1 MKFKHTT
8 NKICFPFLVAV
19 FIFSS
24 CLKEDV
30 SDCPVP
36 GMRLAPRFTMHTQ
49 KDANGEYKDMF
60 GETARKVDY
69 YIFDEAGLLVEMIS
83 EEGKFLN
90 GQQTEIPQLAAGK
103 YRVVTWVNNQDA
115 TALNIIPQKN
125 ITTIDELLLSLKEAA
140 SKQITLHPESLLY
153 GSTEFTVTTNGNQVI
168 PVNLIRDTNK
178 IRVIIRWRNKAA
190 GGWCLDTQHMKTTRL
205 YLEADNGTLDF
216 DNNVSR
222 GNWLTYIP
230 RYFTGDELK
239 TYQETEGVATVAC
252 EFDILR
258 LIKDESKKELTI
270 KELQSDDDADVE
282 NEVFKLM
289 LMDYIR
295 DYFKASGQSYTQE
308 ALDRKETFLVEL
320 EFDCTAW
327 TALSIAIE
335 GWVLVDN
342 ETVEPIN

>member
-1 MKFKHTT
+1 MKLKHTII
-8 NKICFPFLVAV
+8 KICFPFLVAV

-24 CLKEDV
+24 CMKEDM
-30 SDCPVP
+30 SDCPVS

-60 GETARKVDY
+60 GETARKIDY
-69 YIFDEAGLLVEMIS
+69 YIFDEAGLFVEMVS
-83 EEGKFLN
+83 EEGKFQN
-90 GQQTEIPQLAAGK
+90 GQQTEIPKLAAGK
-103 YRVVTWVNNQDA
+103 YRVVTWVNNLDA
-115 TALNIIPQKN
+115 TALNITPQKN
-125 ITTIDELLLSLKEAA
+125 ITTVDELLLSLKEAA

-168 PVNLIRDTNK
+168 PVDLIRDTNK
-178 IRVIIRWRNKAA
+178 IRVIVRWKNKAV
-190 GGWCLDTQHMKTTRL
+190 GGGCPDTHHIKNTRL
-205 YLEADNGTLDF
+205 YLKGDNGALDF

-230 RYFTGDELK
+230 WYLTDDELK
-239 TYQETEGVATVAC
+239 TYQETKGAAILAC

-258 LIKDESKKELTI
+258 LIKDESKKELII
-270 KELQSDDDADVE
+270 KELQPKSDTDVE

-295 DYFKASGQSYTQE
+295 EYFKASGQSYTQE

-327 TALSIAIE
+327 TAVSIAVE

-342 ETVEPIN
+342 GTVKPIN

>member
-1 MKFKHTT
+1 MKFKHTI
-8 NKICFPFLVAV
+8 NKICFPFVAAV

-24 CLKEDV
+24 CIKEDV

-36 GMRLAPRFTMHTQ
+36 GMRLSPRFTMHTQ
-49 KDANGEYKDMF
+49 KDANGEYRDMF

-90 GQQTEIPQLAAGK
+90 GQQTEIPRLAAGK

-125 ITTIDELLLSLKEAA
+125 ITTVDELLLSLKEAA

-153 GSTEFTVTTNGNQVI
+153 GFTEFTVTTSGNQVI
-168 PVNLIRDTNK
+168 PVDLIRDTNK
-178 IRVIIRWRNKAA
+178 IRVIVRWKNKATKD
-190 GGWCLDTQHMKTTRL
+190 WCFDTRHAETTRL
-205 YLEADNGTLDF
+205 YLNGDNGTLKF
-216 DNNVSR
+216 DNTVSR

-230 RYFTGDELK
+230 KYFTGDELEEYEEK
-239 TYQETEGVATVAC
+239 KGAATVAT
-252 EFDILR
+252 EFYIMR
-258 LIKDESKKELTI
+258 LVKDESKKELHI
-270 KELQSDDDADVE
+270 KELQPGGTDAE
-282 NEVFKLM
+282 ETVFSLK

-295 DYFKASGQSYTQE
+295 DYFKASGQDYTQE

-327 TALSIAIE
+327 VAMSIAVE

-342 ETVEPIN
+342 GTVEPIN